1 MKAVSKWRGFV
12 LENRQ
17 IESIVE
23 LMRFIELLE
32 FPCEDKFVRA
42 SLNLQ
47 VCVRRVLAYN
57 CDNIFN
63 RSM

>member
-47 VCVRRVLAYN
+47 VCVQCWHN